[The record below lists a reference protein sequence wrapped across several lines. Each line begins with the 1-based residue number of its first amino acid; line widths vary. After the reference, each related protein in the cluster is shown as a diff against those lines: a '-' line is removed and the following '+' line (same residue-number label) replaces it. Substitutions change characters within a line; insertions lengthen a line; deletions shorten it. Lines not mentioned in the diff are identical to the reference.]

1 MNFYIHAMKQLIK
14 TLTLLAAIVALAAGC
29 HYDPYSPDDYSPRGK
44 ATYTVKMS
52 MTGVSTTSSVHY
64 DLMAFEYNDDGEKTG
79 SHTITLATTGRS
91 ETYTANERSVK
102 VKLYIKMY
110 SDKSSYTEHHW
121 IQQVFFLEKGGN
133 IVVALKDSSLIGPME
148 P

>member
-1 MNFYIHAMKQLIK
+1 MKSLFK
-14 TLTLLAAIVALAAGC
+14 TIAALGLMASLAAGC
-29 HYDPYSPDDYSPRGK
+29 YYDPYAVENDSPK
-44 ATYTVKMS
+44 AKTTYTVKMS
-52 MTGVSTTSSVHY
+52 MTGVTSTSSVHY
-64 DLMAFEYNDDGEKTG
+64 DLMAFEYNDAGEKTG
-79 SHTITLATTGRS
+79 NHTITLATTGKS
-91 ETYTANERSVK
+91 ETYTANDRSVK

-133 IVVALKDSSLIGPME
+133 IVVALQDSSLIGPKE

>member
-1 MNFYIHAMKQLIK
+1 MKQLVKSLIF
-14 TLTLLAAIVALAAGC
+14 LAAIAAMASGC
-29 HYDPYSPDDYSPRGK
+29 YYDPYALEDDSPK
-44 ATYTVKMS
+44 AKTTYTVKMS
-52 MTGVSTTSSVHY
+52 MTGVTSTSSVHY
-64 DLMAFEYNDDGEKTG
+64 DLMAFEYNDAGEKTG
-79 SHTITLATTGRS
+79 NHTITLATTGKS
-91 ETYTANERSVK
+91 ETYTANDRSVK

-133 IVVALKDSSLIGPME
+133 IVVALQDSSLIGPKE

>member
-1 MNFYIHAMKQLIK
+1 MKQLVKSLIF
-14 TLTLLAAIVALAAGC
+14 LAAIAAMASGC
-29 HYDPYSPDDYSPRGK
+29 YYDPYALEDDSPK
-44 ATYTVKMS
+44 AKTTYTVKMS
-52 MTGVSTTSSVHY
+52 MTGVTATSSVHY
-64 DLMAFEYNDDGEKTG
+64 DLMAFEYNDAGEKTG
-79 SHTITLATTGRS
+79 NHTITLATTGKS
-91 ETYTANERSVK
+91 ETYTANDRSVK

-133 IVVALKDSSLIGPME
+133 IVVALQDSSLIGPKE